1 MSEDPLAKQ
10 PPENPYGS
18 NQPPQPPQGQ
28 PYGQPSYGQP
38 QPPAGYG
45 QPAPGWGQPAP
56 GGYGA
61 PAGAYYI
68 SVMGQEQGP
77 LQVGQ
82 LAQMA
87 VSGNL
92 KPDTMVRADNGS
104 QWFAAKEV
112 PGLYSDKE
120 LVTTAII
127 SWLVGIFGVDRFYLG
142 YTGLGVAK
150 LLTCGG
156 FGIWAII
163 DLILIILR
171 KVPDAQGRPLR

>member
-1 MSEDPLAKQ
+1 MTHDPYGQ
-10 PPENPYGS
+10 QPPPEN
-18 NQPPQPPQGQ
+18 NN
-28 PYGQPSYGQP
+28 PYGQQPPPPQQGYGAP
-38 QPPAGYG
+38 QPAYG
-45 QPAPGWGQPAP
+45 APAP
-56 GGYGA
+56 GYGA
-61 PAGAYYI
+61 PAGAYFI
-68 SVMGQEQGP
+68 SAMGQEQGP
-77 LQVGQ
+77 FAVGQ

-87 VSGNL
+87 TAGQL
-92 KPDTMVRADNGS
+92 KPDVMVRADNGQ
-104 QWFAAKEV
+104 QWFPAKEV

-163 DLILIILR
+163 DLIMIILR

>member
-1 MSEDPLAKQ
+1 MTEDPLAKR
-10 PPENPYGS
+10 PDDNPYGGGS
-18 NQPPQPPQGQ
+18 QPPPPQQ
-28 PYGQPSYGQP
+28 PGYGAPQPGYGQP
-38 QPPAGYG
+38 QPGYG
-45 QPAPGWGQPAP
+45 QPAQPGYGQQPA
-56 GGYGA
+56 GYGA
-61 PAGAYYI
+61 PAGAYFI
-68 SVMGQEQGP
+68 SNMGQEQGP

-87 VSGNL
+87 TSGNL
-92 KPDTMVRADNGS
+92 KPDTMVRADS
-104 QWFAAKEV
+104 SQQWFAAKEV

-127 SWLVGIFGVDRFYLG
+127 SWLVGVFGVDRFYLG

-150 LLTCGG
+150 LLTFGGCGV
-156 FGIWAII
+156 WAII